1 MSPGSSGTFEHE
13 RVMDP
18 ACLRH
23 TEIPGTSKLFA
34 DLSYHFD
41 KVERFYRHNPHQRE
55 SYIAAAREIQY
66 PDDRRA
72 AVARVLEAQNP
83 GNALVGRFAQAGTV
97 AVLTGQQVGLFS
109 GPAYTI
115 YKALTAA
122 RLADDLNAS
131 GIPAVPIFWLATED
145 HDFAEVDHVWV
156 FDAGRHPAV
165 LRMKAPL
172 TWQGKQR
179 PAGTFPVEHPP
190 IAELRNALAG
200 FAHGEEVASLVAE
213 SYAPG
218 VTMGTGFRTLLTKLL
233 RRIGML
239 VLDPLDPQ
247 LRNVGAPFMA
257 EALAA
262 APDLK
267 KGLLNRNKELTT
279 AGYHAQVNVEENTSL
294 FFLLE
299 HGERVTLRK
308 KDAEFAAL
316 RDRAADVSPNALLR
330 PVWQDYLFP
339 TVAYVGGPGELA
351 YLAQSQVIYE
361 RLLGRMPVAVSRAS
375 LTLLDAR
382 AAKLLAR
389 YGLALTD
396 ALTPEEP
403 LKERIA
409 HALIPETVASLFE
422 ETQAEVTRRL
432 DRLGAGLE
440 TFDPTLAAA
449 LEKSRAKV
457 LYQFEKLRKKT
468 ERETMR
474 RDARASEE
482 ARYLSSLLYPH
493 RHMQER
499 FYSILPFLAQHG
511 LDLVDR
517 LYEVVQ
523 MDCPDHR
530 VVAL

>member
-34 DLSYHFD
+34 DFSYHFD
-41 KVERFYRHNPHQRE
+41 KVARFYSHNPHQRE
-55 SYIAAAREIQY
+55 SYAAAAREIRY

-83 GNALVGRFAQAGTV
+83 GNALVGRFAQPGTV
-97 AVLTGQQVGLFS
+97 AVLSGQQVGLFS

-122 RLADDLNAS
+122 RLAEDLNAS
-131 GIPAVPIFWLATED
+131 GITAVPIFWLATED
-145 HDFAEVDHVWV
+145 HDFPEVDHVWV
-156 FDAGRHPAV
+156 FDGAHHPIQ
-165 LRMKAPL
+165 LRTEAPAA
-172 TWQGKQR
+172 WQGKQR
-179 PAGTFPVEHPP
+179 PAGGVPVERPP
-190 IAELRNALAG
+190 VTGLRDALAG
-200 FAHGEEVASLVAE
+200 FAHGEEVVALVAE
-213 SYAPG
+213 AYQPG
-218 VTMGTGFRTLLTKLL
+218 VTMGAGFRALLTKLL
-233 RRIGML
+233 GRIGML

-247 LRNVGAPFMA
+247 LRAVGAPFMA

-267 KGLLNRNKELTT
+267 KGLLNRNKELAA
-279 AGYHAQVNVEENTSL
+279 AGYHAQVNVEESTSL

-299 HGERVTLRK
+299 NAERVTLRK

-316 RDRAADVSPNALLR
+316 KDRAADISPNALLR

-339 TVAYVGGPGELA
+339 TVAYVGGPAELA
-351 YLAQSQVIYE
+351 YLAQSQVIYD
-361 RLLGRMPVAVSRAS
+361 RLLGRMPVVASRTS
-375 LTLLDAR
+375 FTLLDAR
-382 AAKLLAR
+382 AAKLISR
-389 YGLALTD
+389 YSLTIPD
-396 ALTPEEP
+396 TLTPEES

-409 HALIPETVASLFE
+409 HALIPKTVANLFE
-422 ETQAEVTRRL
+422 ETSTEVMRRL
-432 DRLGAGLE
+432 DRLGSGLE
-440 TFDPTLAAA
+440 TFDPTLAASS
-449 LEKSRAKV
+449 EKSRAKI

-468 ERETMR
+468 ERETLR

-482 ARYLSSLLYPH
+482 ARYLSALLYPD
-493 RHMQER
+493 RHLQER

-523 MDCPDHR
+523 VDCPDHR
-530 VVAL
+530 VVTI

>member
-1 MSPGSSGTFEHE
+1 
-13 RVMDP
+13 MDP
-18 ACLRH
+18 ACLRQ

-34 DLSYHFD
+34 DLSYNFD
-41 KVERFYRHNPHQRE
+41 KVARFYRHNPHRRE
-55 SYIAAAREIQY
+55 SYAAAAREVQY

-72 AVARVLEAQNP
+72 TVARVLEAQNP
-83 GNALVGRFAQAGTV
+83 GNALIKRFAQSGTV
-97 AVLTGQQVGLFS
+97 AVITGQQVGLFS

-122 RLADDLNAS
+122 RLAEDLNAS

-145 HDFAEVDHVWV
+145 HDFAEVDHAWV
-156 FDAGRHPAV
+156 FDAGHHPV
-165 LRMKAPL
+165 MLRTEAPSA
-172 TWQGKQR
+172 WQGKQR
-179 PAGTFPVEHPP
+179 PAGGCPVEHPP
-190 IAELRNALAG
+190 IGELRKALAG
-200 FAHGEEVASLVAE
+200 FAFGDEVVAAVSE
-213 SYAPG
+213 CYQAG
-218 VTMGTGFRTLLTKLL
+218 TTMGAGFRALLVKLL
-233 RRIGML
+233 GRIGML
-239 VLDPLDPQ
+239 TVDPLDPQ
-247 LRNVGAPFMA
+247 LRNAGTPFMA
-257 EALAA
+257 DALAA
-262 APDLK
+262 APELK
-267 KGLLNRNKELTT
+267 SALLTRNKELAA
-279 AGYHAQVNVEENTSL
+279 AGYHAQVNIEANSSL

-299 HGERVTLRK
+299 NGERITLRK

-351 YLAQSQVIYE
+351 YFAQSQVIYE
-361 RLLGRMPVAVSRAS
+361 RLLGRMPVVVSRTS
-375 LTLLDAR
+375 FTLLDAR

-396 ALTPEEP
+396 TLAPEDA

-422 ETQAEVTRRL
+422 ETSGEITRKL
-432 DRLGAGLE
+432 DKLGVGLNR
-440 TFDPTLAAA
+440 FDPTLAAA
-449 LEKSRAKV
+449 LGKSRTKV
-457 LYQFEKLRKKT
+457 LYQFEKLRRKT
-468 ERETMR
+468 ERETLR

-517 LYEVVQ
+517 LYKVVQ
-523 MDCPDHR
+523 VDCPDHR
-530 VVAL
+530 VVTI

>member
-1 MSPGSSGTFEHE
+1 MSPSSSGTFEHE

-41 KVERFYRHNPHQRE
+41 RVERFYRHNPHQRE
-55 SYIAAAREIQY
+55 SYAAAAREVQY

-83 GNALVGRFAQAGTV
+83 GNGLAARFAQAGTV

-122 RLADDLNAS
+122 RLAEDLNAS

-156 FDAGRHPAV
+156 FDPGHHPIQ
-165 LRMKAPL
+165 LRTETPAA
-172 TWQGKQR
+172 WQGKQR
-179 PAGTFPVEHPP
+179 PAGGFPVEHPP
-190 IAELRNALAG
+190 IAELSSALAG
-200 FAHGEEVASLVAE
+200 FAHGEEVAALVADA
-213 SYAPG
+213 YKPG
-218 VTMGTGFRTLLTKLL
+218 VTMGAGFRALLSKLL
-233 RRIGML
+233 GRIGML

-247 LRNVGAPFMA
+247 LRSVGAPFMA

-267 KGLLNRNKELTT
+267 KGLLNRNKELTA
-279 AGYHAQVNVEENTSL
+279 AGYHAQVNVEESTSL

-299 HGERVTLRK
+299 NGERVTLRK
-308 KDAEFAAL
+308 KDEEFAAL
-316 RDRAADVSPNALLR
+316 KDRAAEISPNALLR

-339 TVAYVGGPGELA
+339 TVAYVGGPAELA
-351 YLAQSQVIYE
+351 YLAQSQVIYD
-361 RLLGRMPVAVSRAS
+361 RLLGRMPVVGSRTS
-375 LTLLDAR
+375 FTLLDAR

-396 ALTPEEP
+396 ALRPEES
-403 LKERIA
+403 LKERVA
-409 HALIPETVASLFE
+409 HALIPESVASLFE
-422 ETQAEVTRRL
+422 ETAAEVTRRL
-432 DRLGAGLE
+432 DRLSSGLE

-449 LEKSRAKV
+449 LSKSRTKV
-457 LYQFEKLRKKT
+457 LYQLEKLRKKT
-468 ERETMR
+468 ERETLR

-482 ARYLSSLLYPH
+482 ARYLSTALYPH
-493 RHMQER
+493 RHLQER

-511 LDLVDR
+511 PDLVDR
-517 LYEVVQ
+517 LYDVVQ
-523 MDCPDHR
+523 VDCPDHR
-530 VVAL
+530 VVTL

>member
-1 MSPGSSGTFEHE
+1 
-13 RVMDP
+13 MDP

-41 KVERFYRHNPHQRE
+41 RVAGFYRHNPHQRE
-55 SYIAAAREIQY
+55 SYAAAAREIRY

-72 AVARVLEAQNP
+72 TVARVLEAQNP
-83 GNALVGRFAQAGTV
+83 GNSLVARFAQSGTV

-122 RLADDLNAS
+122 RLAEDLNAS

-145 HDFAEVDHVWV
+145 HDFPEVDHVWI
-156 FDAGRHPAV
+156 FDAKHHPVA
-165 LRMKAPL
+165 LRTEAPSA
-172 TWQGKQR
+172 WQGKQR
-179 PAGTFPVEHPP
+179 PAGTFPVELLP

-200 FAHGEEVASLVAE
+200 FPHGEEVAASVADA
-213 SYAPG
+213 YTAG
-218 VTMGTGFRTLLTKLL
+218 ITMGAGFRALLVKLL
-233 RRIGML
+233 GRIGML
-239 VLDPLDPQ
+239 TLDPLDPK
-247 LRNVGAPFMA
+247 LRAVGAPFMA

-267 KGLLNRNKELTT
+267 SRLLHRNKELTA
-279 AGYHAQVNVEENTSL
+279 AGYHAQVNIEDNSSL

-299 HGERVTLRK
+299 NGERTNLRL
-308 KDAEFAAL
+308 KDTEFAAL
-316 RDRAADVSPNALLR
+316 QDRAADISPNALLR

-339 TVAYVGGPGELA
+339 TVAYVGGPAELA
-351 YLAQSQVIYE
+351 YLAQSQVIYD

-375 LTLLDAR
+375 FTLLDAR
-382 AAKLLAR
+382 AAKLLQR

-396 ALTPEEP
+396 TLAPEAA

-409 HALIPETVASLFE
+409 HALIPESVASLFE
-422 ETQAEVTRRL
+422 ETSSEVTRGL
-432 DRLGAGLE
+432 NRLGAELE
-440 TFDPTLAAA
+440 KFDPTLAAS
-449 LEKSRAKV
+449 LGKSRTKV

-468 ERETMR
+468 ERETLR

-517 LYEVVQ
+517 LYAVVQ
-523 MDCPDHR
+523 VDCPDHR
-530 VVAL
+530 VVTI